1 MSFRAWRAEG
11 RGDFTDVIWHLF
23 LNGSTSSCL
32 PVSYATTRQK
42 FAGWMATSKR
52 AGFVAIFLHIT
63 IKWPVLLLVREGSG
77 HKNIGNILIFKWKQR
92 ECFAFAKLLKH
103 FPRFLSRYPLSV
115 SRFYV
120 PLHPSVPLLPRERFL
135 SRYPL
140 SVSRFYVPLH
150 PSVPLL
156 PRERLRHS
164 FPINL
169 KSFIINHL
177 IHTSLKRPY
186 FFAKQMCRIL
196 PVWDGMGQGKYTTFF
211 DYPKIMPYFCTPTQQ
226 SESWH

>member
-52 AGFVAIFLHIT
+52 ADFVAIFLHIT

-115 SRFYV
+115 SRFC
-120 PLHPSVPLLPRERFL
+120 
-135 SRYPL
+135 
-140 SVSRFYVPLH
+140 VPLH

-186 FFAKQMCRIL
+186 FFAKQICRIL

>member
-120 PLHPSVPLLPRERFL
+120 PLHPSVPLLPREVPKESPRQ
-135 SRYPL
+135 PL
-140 SVSRFYVPLH
+140 GRSFSTIYKNRAFFCKTKSLPKGAIPEKSVVF
-150 PSVPLL
+150 
-156 PRERLRHS
+156 HS
-164 FPINL
+164 FH
-169 KSFIINHL
+169 F
-177 IHTSLKRPY
+177 
-186 FFAKQMCRIL
+186 
-196 PVWDGMGQGKYTTFF
+196 
-211 DYPKIMPYFCTPTQQ
+211 
-226 SESWH
+226 